1 MSIVHAFVNVVLF
14 LLLAPLFDGVMRKIT
29 ARVQSRQ
36 GPPVIQPY
44 YDLLKLLGKERM
56 SSAGTGP
63 SSSPRWRPS
72 PRS

>member
-1 MSIVHAFVNVVLF
+1 
-14 LLLAPLFDGVMRKIT
+14 MRKIT

-56 SSAGTGP
+56 SSVRNWAFKLAPLVGLRLA
-63 SSSPRWRPS
+63 S
-72 PRS
+72 